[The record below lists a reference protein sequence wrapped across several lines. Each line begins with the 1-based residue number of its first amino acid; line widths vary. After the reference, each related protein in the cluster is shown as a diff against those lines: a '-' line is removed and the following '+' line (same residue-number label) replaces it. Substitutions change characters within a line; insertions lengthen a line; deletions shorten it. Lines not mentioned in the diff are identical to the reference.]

1 MTQKDRESNL
11 LSEQSTTPPKLVES
25 PPPPRFVWVTWG
37 ARNPPKVKRDK
48 PETKKRD

>member
-1 MTQKDRESNL
+1 MTEKDRESSQ
-11 LSEQSTTPPKLVES
+11 LSEESRIPPKPVES

-48 PETKKRD
+48 SERKTRD